1 MPDLPSQIIKLVSSI
16 VKKNDLN
23 HTLIAFT
30 ARRVIDA
37 TFPFEIG
44 GFVSYIVDNYGKQ
57 TRIIKR
63 LAKEHDKTFGS
74 EAEEK
79 VREKFTLRA
88 ENSME
93 KKKYLTIE
101 LPYWFHV
108 HHFECCKEK
117 SSF

>member
-57 TRIIKR
+57 TRIIKAACER
-63 LAKEHDKTFGS
+63 TRQNFRIGSRRESAGKIHFKSGKLDGKEEIPH
-74 EAEEK
+74 
-79 VREKFTLRA
+79 
-88 ENSME
+88 
-93 KKKYLTIE
+93 Y
-101 LPYWFHV
+101 
-108 HHFECCKEK
+108 
-117 SSF
+117 